1 MRTILSAVLLCMT
14 SVMLAQ
20 VNVLRVPEV
29 TYPAGKTLA
38 LPIELQNSSDI
49 VGVQFELSVPY
60 ELATDDETGSL
71 AITLAK
77 NRISN
82 HKVTCRKTDTEW
94 RNPDEHAGIDQYHK
108 YRFIVYS
115 EDNSK
120 LVGSTGT
127 LLTVSLPLSEALANG
142 TVLPIYLT
150 DNSVILSNREKENV
164 VTGQQDGSVTIEVVP
179 RPDLMP
185 ADVKVSQTL
194 IDPKGEL
201 DFSWKVS
208 NIGDLATGAGWTER
222 LYLESQLGANR
233 VYVGTTA
240 YEGTLDIGAS
250 IERKMKITLDDYP
263 GISGLCRPV
272 VQVIPAA
279 GCGEIPLNQGNN
291 TAFGTGYSL
300 RVNKY
305 LVLTAN
311 KNLIPKN
318 SDEGFYCELRRT
330 GDLTEAQTFNL
341 TSRDAK
347 GQTDRLRFSDNG
359 RVTFSKGSNRTGF
372 YAYPLMNDRFD
383 VDERVAVIV
392 NEALNN
398 GYDAAID
405 SVYIEETN
413 QVTMTLKT
421 DKTDYEE
428 GDVIHLTVS
437 VPQRPFAGQL
447 AVYLNIEEQHRF
459 KLPQRV
465 VFADGALEA
474 TIDIPVLQDK
484 NPSND
489 MSIRLS
495 GTAEHYQTGEVLFML
510 HDDDTPA
517 IQMTLS
523 PKTVSE
529 GAGPQAIMG
538 MITRTGVINNK
549 ITIKLAD
556 DGVNDIY
563 YSQETLTM
571 PAGTTTV
578 KFPLGVK
585 DNQNVDGDRKVRIR
599 ASVFMTDCNC
609 DAIGDKQSVVIDSI
623 TITDDDG
630 PTLSVIAD
638 RSAIMEG
645 EEEGCQLTITRNTVT
660 DEALTVTIE
669 TDAADVEFEKTAVIP
684 AGQQS
689 VTVPFRALEN
699 DAAEGD
705 RTISVIA
712 KAAGFSAGSTW
723 LLISDRTMPDLTI
736 TEFKITP
743 TTVNESTHISVMV
756 KVKNIGSAGVPANI
770 PIKLYYDDRE
780 WTTYTTTKPIG
791 KGQTEEFWFTP
802 YFLSTG
808 TFSVKAVVN
817 PNNKPVELLTTNNT
831 SEIVELTGNS
841 LYNYTLKPKKAGVNN
856 REGLVEFTGTCIGVD
871 GKVNQSHYF
880 CCFMECGDQ
889 RVHVGVV
896 GGINKDG
903 SFYANAYMPTSF
915 YGTVKIGACP
925 TNDEAISKNYLGSFE
940 VYGMERTENSY
951 IVNELFIDEP
961 QKVTIR
967 IKNSCGLDLHN
978 VTASITDEYPRNAR
992 ANYEIQVKP
1001 IDVLPAHGEADLEYT
1016 ITGKKTTSIDD
1027 YEQLVLTLQSEELTQ
1042 LVINTWNYTK
1052 MRSADLA
1059 VSEDNIQTTA
1069 QITQPRTY
1077 PIWLTNKGENS
1088 TGKIHITLPGG
1099 MGKFVTLAS
1108 AADIPSLERGDS
1120 TMILLKFD
1128 SRGFD
1133 VNVEQTGTIAI
1144 NCENGN
1150 GTVIHFSVTTVS
1162 ESKGD
1167 LKVYVQDEMTIY
1179 GDKDGNHPRVNEA
1192 TVILKDYNT
1201 GADIKTLTTTES
1213 GYVTFED
1220 VNEGFYQLY
1229 VSAPKHDNYRQN
1241 ILVAPGKTT
1250 THTATISYQA
1260 ISVTWDV
1267 VETEVEDEYQI
1278 VSTLTYETQVPV
1290 PVIVMTAPDTLALDL
1305 MEPGKSTMYN
1315 VVLRNEGLI
1324 AAQNTKLTLPE
1335 APGYT
1340 FTPLVQYEGVVVAA
1354 QQSYVIPIRVTRD
1367 EDTED
1372 PAESRGT
1379 FKPRRAS
1386 SAPCNGRYLADFEWP
1401 CGNDHKH
1408 AWVAKGVNFI
1418 KNALTGGCSH
1428 DNTGTYGNGG
1438 GWGEPPLRNGGGWN
1452 IKPASYGH
1460 VRGMVDLLC
1469 AMSNLLPDPD
1479 GLNDKLDQLNDIL
1492 EILQNG
1498 GDWED
1503 IKNAI
1508 KNEGNRRLEGAKND
1522 IKDELTGGLSSKV
1535 EDWKNFYNGVREV
1548 YDNVGKGEYLN
1559 AWSRRGFDEE
1569 ATDGGGTTTT
1579 DEDDP
1584 SLMEGTQ
1591 EYYVKLFESYVDNS
1605 YFRTYL
1611 TKMNLYGIMKLTH
1624 NSLMEELYNA
1634 SEALEHYT
1642 PELDVCIDSL
1652 NNILRDMTDGMTV
1665 RADVTGNYVFVSGG
1679 KTIEEMQD
1687 RIDAVKING
1696 SDRYYDFD
1704 FEQYIIRSLHYCQRL
1719 LGYRSHV
1726 YWVQWHNAQSYA
1738 KIYHTMDEVD
1748 FRDGEDWNYIQ
1759 GQGYVRNWYPRDSII
1774 RYRYLKEY
1782 TTRLDSCQNDLILKG
1797 FSSWDELYASA
1808 QQDLLDMYENMGK
1821 NTCATVKLEISQEM
1835 VMTRQAFRGTLT
1847 MENGLSQDIT
1857 DIELSLLVKDL
1868 MGNKATSHEFQ
1879 INFESIEGFEGSVD
1893 GPWTLGPQA
1902 KGVATILFI
1911 PTKYAA
1917 PEALT
1922 TWSFGGT
1929 LYFNDGEGATQVRQL
1944 LPVQLQVK
1952 PSPVLDLTYFLQ
1964 RDVYG
1969 DNPLTKDVIEP
1980 MVPAEFAVLIN
1991 NKGKGDATN
2000 IRMFTRQPE
2009 IIDNE
2014 KGLFIDFNIVSSR
2027 LNDGETVLA
2036 LDSTIA
2042 TNFGDIAAGK
2052 SAYAQWDL
2060 TASLLGHFNKYEITA
2075 THVTSYGNPDLSLL
2089 DQVSIHELIH
2099 SIKIP
2104 KYTLN
2109 VTHGYTQYEDLRG
2122 WAVNDGLGEN
2132 PDELPDRMYLSDGTS
2147 YPIIN
2152 LTDRTTVKYA
2162 GTDSYAYD
2170 FYFADFSDLLTDAGD
2185 RYFVYTSFADP
2196 TMGGGGIKD
2205 IDFGYWSTG
2214 ARDLSNQWVWQTQ
2227 YTMRDGA
2234 DPIRDNRVHV
2244 LLPKNLSSTG
2254 LKRITFEPTP
2264 QNRLAV
2270 KSIETVPQGDGI
2282 ATEVLDE
2289 LTVTFNKPVKP
2300 ATFTRNDMVLRREGE
2315 KLSNDIQITKA
2326 ADNDSVF
2333 TVKMQ
2338 GVDQNGYYTLLVNTD
2353 DVTDQEGFNGVNGK
2367 QVGWMLFKGGL
2378 VQYNVAPWP
2387 SAEAGSVTTSMAGGS
2402 ADSNGEVEYGK
2413 TLTMTATAKEGFT
2426 FDYWGTVDE
2435 SVESA
2440 ATARALKR
2448 AGEEGSNLQE
2458 SQINRY
2464 STENPVVVPMNQSR
2478 NMRAVFKAQTFRV
2491 NIVADEKQGT
2501 VNTPSAVYEY
2511 GEVLSL
2517 HAEPAEGYDFV
2528 GWSDGEQTFSTEADY
2543 DYTVTKTA
2551 TLTALFKSNAPESI
2565 LLREAVDYTPIAVAS
2580 ANVRLQRSFE
2590 KNLWNTVIVP
2600 VDIPTPSSVFGA
2612 ETKVAR
2618 LEGFDGTT
2626 VLFSSTETIEA
2637 NVPYLIAVGKVN
2649 SNSGVADSASLQS
2662 IYSISDVALKEP
2674 GANGLTDS
2682 KVGVDMIG
2690 SYQDGNIVA
2699 GDHNFVLAT
2708 DQLTLVDNGDEVA
2721 TGRFRAY
2728 FHVPG
2733 TTAEN
2738 LEIAVDG
2745 IITGIRL
2752 TTTKKAV
2759 NKATYS
2765 LQGVKMEQGKR
2776 LSKGVYI
2783 RDNQKVIVR

>member
-1 MRTILSAVLLCMT
+1 MRYFRTILSAVFLCMAAT
-14 SVMLAQ
+14 LCAQ
-20 VNVLRVPEV
+20 TNVLRVSEV
-29 TYPAGKTLA
+29 TYPAGKTLS
-38 LPIELQNSSDI
+38 LPIELNISSDI
-49 VGVQFELSVPY
+49 VGVQFDLSVPF
-60 ELATDDETGSL
+60 ELATNEEG
-71 AITLAK
+71 AISATLT
-77 NRISN
+77 NTRVSN
-82 HKVTCRKTDTEW
+82 HKLISTKTNTEW
-94 RNPDEHAGIDQYHK
+94 RDPEQHGGIDEYHN

-115 EDNSK
+115 ENNSK
-120 LVGSTGT
+120 LSGSMGT
-127 LLTVSLPLSEALANG
+127 FITVDIPLPENLDNG
-142 TVLPIYLT
+142 TVFPVYLI
-150 DNSVILSNREKENV
+150 DKSVILSNREKQNML
-164 VTGQQDGSVTIEVVP
+164 TTQQDGSITIEVVP
-179 RPDLMP
+179 RPDLQP
-185 ADVKVSQTL
+185 SEVKVSQTL
-194 IDPKGEL
+194 VEPGGEL

-222 LYLESQLGANR
+222 LFLESQTTGNR
-233 VYVGTTA
+233 VYVGTSA
-240 YEGTLDIGAS
+240 YEGTLAIDGSVNRSAH
-250 IERKMKITLDDYP
+250 ITLDDFP
-263 GISGLCRPV
+263 GISGKCRPV
-272 VQVIPAA
+272 VQIIPAA
-279 GCGEIPLNQGNN
+279 GCGEIALNQGNN
-291 TAFGTGYSL
+291 TAFGNGYAL

-318 SDEGFYCELRRT
+318 VNEGYYCELRRT
-330 GDLTEAQTFNL
+330 GDVTEAQTFNI
-341 TSRDAK
+341 TSCDAA
-347 GQTDRLRFSDNG
+347 GQTDRLSFSDNG
-359 RVTFSKGSNRTGF
+359 RVTFAKGANRTGF
-372 YAYPLMNDRFD
+372 YVYPVNNDRFD

-398 GYDAAID
+398 GYDKVID
-405 SVYIEETN
+405 SVRIEETN
-413 QVTMTLKT
+413 QVRLTLRT
-421 DKTDYEE
+421 DKDTYNE
-428 GDVIHLTVS
+428 GDTIRLTAS
-437 VPQRPFAGQL
+437 VPQRPFPGQL
-447 AVYLNIEEQHRF
+447 AVYLNIEEQQRF
-459 KLPQRV
+459 KLPQRI
-465 VFADGALEA
+465 VFAEGALEA
-474 TIDIPVLQDK
+474 TVNIPILQDK
-484 NPSND
+484 SPAND
-489 MSIRLS
+489 QSIRIS
-495 GTAEHYQTGEVLFML
+495 GTAEHYNNAEALFL
-510 HDDDTPA
+510 LYDDDTPA
-517 IQMTLS
+517 IQMTLA
-523 PKTVSE
+523 PTTVSE

-538 MITRTGVINNK
+538 TITRTGVTNNK
-549 ITIKLAD
+549 ITIQLAD

-563 YSQETLTM
+563 YSQQTLTM

-578 KFPLGVK
+578 KFPLGVQ
-585 DNQNVDGDRKVRIR
+585 DNQVVDGDRKVRIR
-599 ASVFMTDCNC
+599 AAVYMTDCNC
-609 DAIGDKQSVVIDSI
+609 SAIGDKQAVVTDSI
-623 TITDDDG
+623 IITDDDG
-630 PTLSVIAD
+630 PTLSIIAD

-645 EEEGCQLTITRNTVT
+645 DEEGCSLTISRNTET
-660 DEALTVTIE
+660 TEALTVTIE

-684 AGQQS
+684 AGQKS
-689 VTVPFRALEN
+689 VKVSFRALEN
-699 DAAEGD
+699 DSREGD
-705 RTISVIA
+705 RTISVVA
-712 KAAGFSAGSTW
+712 KATGFSAGSTW

-736 TEFKITP
+736 TEFEITP
-743 TTVNESTHISVMV
+743 TTVNESTRIQARV

-871 GKVNQSHYF
+871 GKVNQRHYF

-992 ANYEIQVKP
+992 NNYEIQVKP

-1192 TVILKDYNT
+1192 TVVLKDYNT
-1201 GADIKTLTTTES
+1201 GADIKTLTTDAS

-1229 VSAPKHDNYRQN
+1229 VTAPKHDNYRQN

-1260 ISVTWDV
+1260 IAVTWDV

-1305 MEPGKSTMYN
+1305 IEPGKSTMYN

-1408 AWVAKGVNFI
+1408 AWVAKGVNLI
-1418 KNALTGGCSH
+1418 KNALSGGCSH
-1428 DNTGTYGNGG
+1428 DWTGTYGNGG

-1460 VRGMVDLLC
+1460 LRGTVDLLC
-1469 AMSNLLPDPD
+1469 AMSNLVPDPD

-1508 KNEGNRRLEGAKND
+1508 KNEGNRRLEGAQKD
-1522 IKDELTGGLSSKV
+1522 IKDALTDGLYSKV
-1535 EDWKNFYNGVREV
+1535 EDWKNFYNGVRNV
-1548 YDNVGKGEYLN
+1548 YDGVGNGDYLVRSFR
-1559 AWSRRGFDEE
+1559 APEDESSSTE
-1569 ATDGGGTTTT
+1569 EEEIDPATV
-1579 DEDDP
+1579 
-1584 SLMEGTQ
+1584 EGTV
-1591 EYYVKLFESYVDNS
+1591 EYYQNILEEYVDNP

-1611 TKMNLYGIMKLTH
+1611 TKMNLYAIMKLTY
-1624 NSLMEELYNA
+1624 NSLIEELLNA
-1634 SEALEHYT
+1634 PEALEHYT
-1642 PELDVCIDSL
+1642 PEFDVCIDSL
-1652 NNILRDMTDGMTV
+1652 NNIVRDMMEGMV
-1665 RADVTGNYVFVSGG
+1665 VYTGSFFAPNINISGG

-1687 RIDAVKING
+1687 RINAVKING

-1704 FEQYIIRSLHYCQRL
+1704 YEQYVKRSLFYCQRL
-1719 LGYRSHV
+1719 LGYRHHV
-1726 YWVQWHNAQSYA
+1726 YQVRLYNAGTHTEGA
-1738 KIYHTMDEVD
+1738 KTPMDEVD
-1748 FRDGEDWNYIQ
+1748 FRDGGWYSYVGTN
-1759 GQGYVRNWYPRDSII
+1759 YVRNWYPRDTII

-1808 QQDLLDMYENMGK
+1808 QQDLLDMYKNLGK

-1835 VMTRQAFRGTLT
+1835 VMTRQAFRGMLT

-1879 INFESIEGFEGSVD
+1879 INFESIEGFEGSVE
-1893 GPWTLGPQA
+1893 GPWTLGPGA

-1952 PSPVLDLTYFLQ
+1952 PSPVLDLTYFMQ

-2014 KGLFIDFNIVSSR
+2014 KGLFIDFNIISSS

-2036 LDSTIA
+2036 LDSTIT
-2042 TNFGDIAAGK
+2042 TNFGDIEAGK
-2052 SAYAQWDL
+2052 SAWARWDL
-2060 TASLLGHFNKYEITA
+2060 TASLLGHFNKYDVSVN
-2075 THVTSYGNPDLSLL
+2075 HVTSYGNPDLSLL

-2104 KYTLN
+2104 KYTMS
-2109 VTHGYTQYEDLRG
+2109 VPHGYTQYEDLRG

-2152 LTDRTTVKYA
+2152 LTDRTTIKYV

-2170 FYFADFSDLLTDAGD
+2170 IYFSDYSDLLTDVGD
-2185 RYFVYTSFADP
+2185 RYFVYTSFTDP
-2196 TMGGGGIKD
+2196 TMGGGGIKA
-2205 IDFGYWSTG
+2205 IDFGYWVDRM
-2214 ARDLSNQWVWQTQ
+2214 RDVSNQWVWQTQ

-2234 DPIRDNRVHV
+2234 DPIRDNRVHM
-2244 LLPKNLSSTG
+2244 LLPNVQNVG
-2254 LKRITFEPTP
+2254 MRRITFEPTP
-2264 QNRLAV
+2264 KNRLAV
-2270 KSIETVPQGDGI
+2270 KSIETVPQGDAI
-2282 ATEVLDE
+2282 ATDVLDE
-2289 LTVTFNKPVKP
+2289 LTVIFNKPVNDS
-2300 ATFTRNDMVLRREGE
+2300 TFTRNDMVLRYEGE

-2338 GVDQNGYYTLLVNTD
+2338 GVDRNGYYTLLVNSD
-2353 DVTDQEGFNGVNGK
+2353 GVKDQEGYAGMNGK

-2378 VQYNVAPWP
+2378 VQYNVEPWP
-2387 SAEAGSVTTSMAGGS
+2387 SLQAGDIATSS
-2402 ADSNGEVEYGK
+2402 EETNGEISYG
-2413 TLTMTATAKEGFT
+2413 TNITMTATPAEGYT

-2435 SVESA
+2435 SIESA
-2440 ATARALKR
+2440 SSARARVQSKAPSAIL
-2448 AGEEGSNLQE
+2448 EN
-2458 SQINRY
+2458 QITRY
-2464 STENPVVVPMNQSR
+2464 SNENPVSVPMNRSR
-2478 NMRAVFKAQTFRV
+2478 NMRAVFKPTNCTV
-2491 NIVADEKQGT
+2491 TIVCDERQGS
-2501 VNTPSAVYEY
+2501 VNTTSAVYDY
-2511 GEVLSL
+2511 GTVLNL
-2517 HAEPAEGYDFV
+2517 HAEAKDGYTFV
-2528 GWSDGEQTFSTEADY
+2528 GYSDGETTLSTDADY
-2543 DYTVTKTA
+2543 EYTVTA
-2551 TLTALFKSNAPESI
+2551 PVTLTTLFKSTAPESI
-2565 LLREAVDYTPIAVAS
+2565 LLRESIDYTPVSVAY
-2580 ANVRLQRSFE
+2580 ANVRLQRSFN
-2590 KNLWNTVIVP
+2590 KNQWNTLC
-2600 VDIPTPSSVFGA
+2600 IPTDISNPANVFGA
-2612 ETKVAR
+2612 DTRVAQ
-2618 LEGFDGTT
+2618 LEGIDGETVMFTT
-2626 VLFSSTETIEA
+2626 VSSIEA
-2637 NVPYLIAVGKVN
+2637 NVPYLIQSGTTN
-2649 SNSGVADSASLQS
+2649 SNGTIQNGSTLQS
-2662 IYSISDVALKEP
+2662 IYSIRETELKVP
-2674 GANGLTDS
+2674 TAGLTLEHG
-2682 KVGVDMIG
+2682 GVEMTGTYEDIDLPTDNG
-2690 SYQDGNIVA
+2690 YYSL
-2699 GDHNFVLAT
+2699 DHEVLVLAKDT
-2708 DQLTLVDNGDEVA
+2708 A
-2721 TGRFRAY
+2721 TVTSGRFRAF
-2728 FHVPG
+2728 FHIPESTVE
-2733 TTAEN
+2733 T
-2738 LEIAVDG
+2738 LYIAIDG
-2745 IITGIRL
+2745 IATGISL
-2752 TTTKKAV
+2752 HSVNEYGDLYTLSGVLVQHKA
-2759 NKATYS
+2759 KIKS
-2765 LQGVKMEQGKR
+2765 LLQQGK
-2776 LSKGVYI
+2776 LKPGIYI
-2783 RDNQKVIVR
+2783 MNGRKVIVR